1 MKDLTNKKF
10 GDLIVL
16 KRDFLYSK
24 KTDTHAY
31 WICKCK
37 CGKIIS
43 VRGTVLRAGKVISCG
58 CSKKIDITNNEE
70 EHRKKLG
77 EYYDIQGRVTVPQI
91 IIGGKRIGG
100 FDVLEKL
107 ENSGQLDSLLDD

>member
-1 MKDLTNKKF
+1 MKEVLVYTVDYCSFCKKAEMLLNNKGVK
-10 GDLIVL
+10 
-16 KRDFLYSK
+16 Y
-24 KTDTHAY
+24 
-31 WICKCK
+31 
-37 CGKIIS
+37 
-43 VRGTVLRAGKVISCG
+43 
-58 CSKKIDITNNEE
+58 KKIDITKNEE

-107 ENSGQLDSLLDD
+107 DNSGQLDSMLEI

>member
-1 MKDLTNKKF
+1 MKDVVIYTVDYCSFCKKAEM
-10 GDLIVL
+10 LL
-16 KRDFLYSK
+16 KEKGIKY
-24 KTDTHAY
+24 
-31 WICKCK
+31 
-37 CGKIIS
+37 
-43 VRGTVLRAGKVISCG
+43 
-58 CSKKIDITNNEE
+58 KKIDITKNEE

-107 ENSGQLDSLLDD
+107 DSSGQLDTLLED

>member
-1 MKDLTNKKF
+1 MKDVLIYSVDYCSFCKKAEMLLNEK
-10 GDLIVL
+10 GIKY
-16 KRDFLYSK
+16 KR
-24 KTDTHAY
+24 
-31 WICKCK
+31 
-37 CGKIIS
+37 
-43 VRGTVLRAGKVISCG
+43 
-58 CSKKIDITNNEE
+58 IDITENEK

-107 ENSGQLDSLLDD
+107 NNSGQLDELLND